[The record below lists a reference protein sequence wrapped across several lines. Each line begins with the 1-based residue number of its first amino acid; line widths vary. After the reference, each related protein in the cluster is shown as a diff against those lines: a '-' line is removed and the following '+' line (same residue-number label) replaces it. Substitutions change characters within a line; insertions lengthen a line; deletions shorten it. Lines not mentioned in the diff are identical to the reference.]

1 MKKYVVYSDDH
12 KTPIIC
18 NSNEEIRK
26 NFNKLTNEYNEKH
39 NTDYMTVEEI
49 EEESAVK
56 YEDLG
61 KLLEGCDG
69 IYCEEYEYYLS
80 FIEKEEE

>member
-1 MKKYVVYSDDH
+1 MKKYVVYSDEH

-18 NSNEEIRK
+18 SSNEEIRE
-26 NFNKLTNEYNEKH
+26 NFNRLTNEYNEKH
-39 NTDYMTVEEI
+39 HTDYMTVEEI
-49 EEESAVK
+49 EEESAIK

-80 FIEKEEE
+80 LIEEEEK